1 MKADFYD
8 VLGVSKDADFD
19 AIRSAHKSAAKRS
32 HPDRGGTAEEFES
45 VRRAYECLCDPAQ
58 REAYDRTR
66 SSGEKKKADEAD
78 AKALEKLRTTIIGV
92 VSFLSEKPAKS
103 GGALSEPA
111 QFAML
116 ADGSFLDTLAWQF
129 RKWMADARE
138 SKRKLECEAAKYRL
152 LKEMVAPVA
161 GKPNR
166 LHPLLQSAEE
176 DFGKR
181 GSAIAEVIEVFERAL
196 EIVHDHQFKLPQ
208 ALNSE
213 PAGEADEWE
222 GFEPD
227 VPTRA

>member
-1 MKADFYD
+1 MKADFYE

-19 AIRSAHKSAAKRS
+19 AIRSAYKSAAKRS
-32 HPDRGGTAEEFES
+32 HPDRGGTAEEL
-45 VRRAYECLCDPAQ
+45 RAYECLCDPAQ

-66 SSGEKKKADEAD
+66 SSGEKKADEAD

-152 LKEMVAPVA
+152 LKEMVEPVA

-176 DFGKR
+176 DFGTR
-181 GSAIAEVIEVFERAL
+181 GTTVAEVIAVYERAL
-196 EIVHDHQFKLPQ
+196 EILHDHQFKVPQ
-208 ALNSE
+208 ALKSE
-213 PAGEADEWE
+213 PASEADEWE

-227 VPTRA
+227 VPTPA

>member
-8 VLGVSKDADFD
+8 VLGVSEDADFD
-19 AIRSAHKSAAKRS
+19 AIRSAYKSAAKRS

-45 VRRAYECLCDPAQ
+45 VKLAYECLSDPAQ
-58 REAYDRTR
+58 REAYDRMR
-66 SSGEKKKADEAD
+66 ASGESDADEAD
-78 AKALEKLRTTIIGV
+78 AKALERLKTTIIGV
-92 VSFLSEKPAKS
+92 VSFLSERHAK
-103 GGALSEPA
+103 GDTALSEPA

-116 ADGSFLDTLAWQF
+116 ADGSFLDTLDWQF
-129 RKWMADARE
+129 TKWMADARQ
-138 SKRKLECEAAKYRL
+138 SKRKFESEAAKYRL
-152 LKEMVAPVA
+152 LKEMIEPVA

-166 LHPLLQSAEE
+166 LYPLLQSAEE
-176 DFGKR
+176 DYEKR
-181 GSAIAEVIEVFERAL
+181 GTAVAEVIAVFERAL
-196 EIVHDHQFKLPQ
+196 EILHDHQFKLPQ

>member
-1 MKADFYD
+1 MPISTPFAALTKAP
-8 VLGVSKDADFD
+8 
-19 AIRSAHKSAAKRS
+19 RTRS

-66 SSGEKKKADEAD
+66 SSGEKKADEAD

-152 LKEMVAPVA
+152 LKEMVEPVA

-176 DFGKR
+176 DFGTR
-181 GSAIAEVIEVFERAL
+181 GTTVAEVIAVYERAL
-196 EIVHDHQFKLPQ
+196 EILHDHQFNVPQ
-208 ALNSE
+208 ALKSE
-213 PAGEADEWE
+213 PASEADEWE

-227 VPTRA
+227 VPTEGRIGQR

>member
-1 MKADFYD
+1 MKSLAS
-8 VLGVSKDADFD
+8 L
-19 AIRSAHKSAAKRS
+19 
-32 HPDRGGTAEEFES
+32 
-45 VRRAYECLCDPAQ
+45 
-58 REAYDRTR
+58 RTR
-66 SSGEKKKADEAD
+66 ISTPFAALTKAPRSDPTPTAAARRKNCAPTNAFVIRRKERPTTGRDLRGKKKKADEAD

-152 LKEMVAPVA
+152 LKEMVEPVA

-176 DFGKR
+176 DFGTR
-181 GSAIAEVIEVFERAL
+181 GTTVAEVIAVYERAL
-196 EIVHDHQFKLPQ
+196 EILHDHQFKVPQ
-208 ALNSE
+208 ALKSE
-213 PAGEADEWE
+213 PASEADEWE

-227 VPTRA
+227 VPNEGRIGQR